1 MNYIK
6 LLQHNL
12 RMVKNSSN
20 ASTVACYKYFF
31 VYLANSKPSK
41 KKILELIPHVAP
53 QWYELGIQLL
63 REDQESH
70 LDVIKAD
77 HGHNILKSCT
87 EMFWLWLKSHPSA
100 TWHQLIESLKSPA
113 VNLHSVAADIE
124 KMFTG

>member
-1 MNYIK
+1 MV
-6 LLQHNL
+6 LLEL
-12 RMVKNSSN
+12 LVII
-20 ASTVACYKYFF
+20 TFC

-87 EMFWLWLKSHPSA
+87 EMFWLWLKSHPNA

-124 KMFTG
+124 RMFTG